1 MTPKTFGSARVL
13 VLGKD
18 GQLGAQ
24 LVQEL
29 SGKCHLAATGR
40 QQIDLT
46 VPAQIRSAIREIA
59 PDIIFNAA
67 AYTAVDAAEDA
78 HELAFQ
84 INSHGPA
91 TIATEAKR
99 LGALLIHYSTDYVFD
114 GTKLSPYLE
123 SDPTSPLNVYGASK
137 LEGESAVRQAGCDYL
152 LFRVG
157 WLYSTRGKNFYRTVL
172 SLAKSKPEL
181 RIVDDQQGT
190 PTSAVAVATA
200 SVKAARH
207 VVSSGRLHSYSGVY
221 HMAGAGATTWY
232 DFAQEII
239 ARSLQN
245 DLSKPKVV
253 PISTEEFG
261 ARARRPRNSVLD
273 AAKLMHTFGMRLPD
287 WQQQLH
293 DLISA
298 EAAPPFVSAA

>member
-1 MTPKTFGSARVL
+1 VIRTFENARVL
-13 VLGKD
+13 VLGRD
-18 GQLGAQ
+18 GQLGTELLKQ
-24 LVQEL
+24 LA
-29 SGKCHLAATGR
+29 GKCHLVSAGR

-46 VPAQIRSAIREIA
+46 VPAQIRSAIREIK

-67 AYTAVDAAEDA
+67 AYTGVDAAEEAFD
-78 HELAFQ
+78 LAFQ

-137 LEGESAVRQAGCDYL
+137 LEGESAVQQAGCDYL

-157 WLYSTRGKNFYRTVL
+157 WLYSTHGKNFYRTVL

-181 RIVDDQQGT
+181 RIVDDQRGT
-190 PTSAVAVATA
+190 PTSAAAVATV
-200 SVKAARH
+200 SVKAVRH
-207 VVSSGRLHSYSGVY
+207 VVSTERLHSYSGVY

-232 DFAQEII
+232 DFAREIL

-253 PISTEEFG
+253 PISTNEFG

-273 AAKLMHTFGMRLPD
+273 AAKLMHTFGVQLPD

-293 DLISA
+293 DLIST